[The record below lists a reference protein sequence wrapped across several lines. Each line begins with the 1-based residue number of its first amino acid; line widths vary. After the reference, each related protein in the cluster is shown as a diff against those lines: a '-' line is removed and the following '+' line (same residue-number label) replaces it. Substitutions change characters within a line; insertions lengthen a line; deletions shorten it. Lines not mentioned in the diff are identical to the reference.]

1 MRPAPTWS
9 ARLPVASSSAL
20 PTPVAVSTRYRDRR
34 PCRVAGQAAALAA
47 LHALSLV
54 RSGQEPLHLDLSVQE
69 AVAYC
74 AIPQPAAS
82 VLYEAGL
89 LEGRGFGAPQGRL
102 PCADGALSIL
112 VIDDHQ
118 WNRLVEAM
126 GRPAWTEPYSTLEVR
141 RARRDE
147 IQDAVAAWTRTRS
160 KFDCERILQ
169 AHGVAACAERT
180 LADVVSNEQFLERD
194 FLGPGEDAHLS
205 CATLPGPDHTAGVDR
220 RGG

>member
-1 MRPAPTWS
+1 MSTP
-9 ARLPVASSSAL
+9 LPGSQAL
-20 PTPVAVSTRYRDRR
+20 RGGR
-34 PCRVAGQAAALAA
+34 QAATLAA

-54 RSGQEPLHLDLSVQE
+54 RSGQEPLHLDVSVQE

-74 AIPQPAAS
+74 AIPQPAAG

-89 LEGRGFGAPQGRL
+89 VAGRGFGAPQGRL
-102 PCADGALSIL
+102 PCADGDLSIL

-126 GRPAWTEPYSTLEVR
+126 GRPAWSEPYSTLEVR
-141 RARRDE
+141 RAHADE
-147 IQDAVAAWTRTRS
+147 IQEAVATWTRTRS

-169 AHGVAACAERT
+169 AQGVAACAVRT
-180 LADVVSNEQFLERD
+180 LAEVVSNEQFLARD
-194 FLGPGEDAHLS
+194 FLRPSDDGHAVVR
-205 CATLPGPDHTAGVDR
+205 HTAGADHPTGVGR